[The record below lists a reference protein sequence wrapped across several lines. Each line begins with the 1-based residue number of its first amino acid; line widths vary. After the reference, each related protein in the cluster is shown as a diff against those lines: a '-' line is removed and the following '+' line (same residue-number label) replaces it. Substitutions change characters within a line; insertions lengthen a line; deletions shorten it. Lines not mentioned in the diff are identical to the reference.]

1 VSQLRTQFDTV
12 DTRGAA
18 PVTKYR
24 LLDEEWWEVNGEEE
38 LELERQRTALR
49 EAQRRHAHELMDI
62 EERLELESRINR
74 LQRVLR
80 LSQ

>member
-1 VSQLRTQFDTV
+1 MPQLRTEFDTV

-24 LLDEEWWEVNGEEE
+24 LLEEWWEVNGEE
-38 LELERQRTALR
+38 ELERQRTALR

-62 EERLELESRINR
+62 EERLELESCINR

-80 LSQ
+80 LS

>member
-1 VSQLRTQFDTV
+1 VSQLRTEFDTV

-24 LLDEEWWEVNGEEE
+24 LLEEWWEVNGEEE